1 MTIQTYENGR
11 RYEGTT
17 LQGRKHGQG
26 KLMFEDG
33 AYYEGQFQEDKMS
46 GKGVLYY
53 APNCPAYDGEW
64 LDDQFHGIGTLY
76 NECPVELEGP
86 YDFRDFNEVD
96 DYWIKYE
103 GTRFAIQVILYWT
116 TRTGRAG

>member
-1 MTIQTYENGR
+1 
-11 RYEGTT
+11 
-17 LQGRKHGQG
+17 
-26 KLMFEDG
+26 MFEDG
-33 AYYEGQFQEDKMS
+33 AYYDGQFQQDKMS

-103 GTRFAIQVILYWT
+103 GTCFAIQVILYWT